1 MMITVLAP
9 GWPLNATHQFG
20 HPNGLT
26 NVFTTCYTGL
36 YISIHIY
43 LSIVDPNFQWT
54 NLQVLLWLFYA
65 LDGSRVCLLS
75 APNPPKPTMIWPQ
88 WLSRR
93 RICWYQKLVVL
104 QTFDQ
109 SDWRWKWSK
118 QPAKQAAAQE
128 CLVQKPC
135 NHVNFSN
142 KNCQWQF
149 VLIKYYILK
158 AQDFFPG
165 IPALIVSE
173 WWKQR
178 RMWTACWEI
187 WEYKGSCIGQKL
199 PFII

>member
-1 MMITVLAP
+1 MQ
-9 GWPLNATHQFG
+9 H
-20 HPNGLT
+20 T
-26 NVFTTCYTGL
+26 NLDIQIVFTSVFTTCYTCL
-36 YISIHIY
+36 YIYIPVNSWF
-43 LSIVDPNFQWT
+43 NFQWT
-54 NLQVLLWLFYA
+54 NLRVLLWLLYA
-65 LDGSRVCLLS
+65 LEGSRFCLLS

-93 RICWYQKLVVL
+93 RICWYQRLVVL

-118 QPAKQAAAQE
+118 QPAKRATTWAAQK
-128 CLVQKPC
+128 CLVQKPW

-149 VLIKYYILK
+149 VLIKFYILK

-173 WWKQR
+173 WWKQLG
-178 RMWTACWEI
+178 MWTA
-187 WEYKGSCIGQKL
+187 
-199 PFII
+199 

>member
-1 MMITVLAP
+1 MQ
-9 GWPLNATHQFG
+9 H
-20 HPNGLT
+20 T
-26 NVFTTCYTGL
+26 NLDIQIVFTSVFTTCYTYL
-36 YISIHIY
+36 YIYTLVESIFNEPICEFCCDIF
-43 LSIVDPNFQWT
+43 S
-54 NLQVLLWLFYA
+54 A
-65 LDGSRVCLLS
+65 LDGSRFCLLS

-118 QPAKQAAAQE
+118 QPAKRAAAQE

-135 NHVNFSN
+135 NHVNDSN

-149 VLIKYYILK
+149 FLIKFYILK

-173 WWKQR
+173 WCQQL
-178 RMWTACWEI
+178 RMWTA
-187 WEYKGSCIGQKL
+187 
-199 PFII
+199 